1 MIGASE
7 SGPGALSGSGSGS
20 GNQRL
25 PTLTDLLY
33 QLASRSVSS
42 TTLVGRSLHAI
53 HASQPTLNAFR
64 VVLTESALAD
74 AAEADR
80 RRAAG
85 DTAPL
90 LGIPIAVKDDVD
102 IAGVPTAFGT
112 EGSVPPATHDAEVVR
127 RLKAA
132 GAVIVGKTN
141 TCELGQWPFTSG
153 PGFGHTR
160 NPWSRRHTPGGSSG
174 GSAAAVASLVTAAIG
189 SDGAGSIRIPA
200 AWTHL
205 VGIKPQRGRISTWPL
220 PEAFN
225 GITVNGVLAR
235 TVADAALVLDAASG
249 NVDGDRHK
257 PPPITASDYVGKAP
271 GPLNI
276 ALSTRF
282 PYTGFRPKLH
292 PEILAATRA
301 VGKQLELLG
310 HTVVPGN
317 PDYGMRLS
325 WDFLARSTAG
335 LRDWEERLGDGVVLD
350 PRTVANLRL
359 GHLLGQA
366 ILRSARRHEAAD
378 QRRVGSIFDIVDVV
392 LAPTTAQ
399 PPPRPR
405 LRPAQRLRH
414 RPRHDRGVPADLP
427 VERAGLAVDQ
437 RSGRL
442 HLRRPADR
450 RAADGPGQQRG
461 HADLAGRRVGGGVR
475 VGEQTAA
482 ALVGPERRHSP
493 RPRPAGRPRRVGRA
507 QPGYPSAMDQ
517 SDAPLLNALAD
528 YRDKNRYG
536 FAPPGHRQGRGTDD
550 RVLAVLG
557 REPFLDDVLA
567 SGGLDDRRASNGY
580 LQRAEDLMAEAVGAE
595 IAWFST
601 CGSSLSVRAAMM
613 AVAGGQGSLLVGRDS
628 HKSIVAGLIFS
639 GVQPRWITPRWD
651 AERHFSHPPSPQQVE
666 EAWDKHPDAAGAL
679 VVSPSPYGTC
689 ADIAGIAEVCHRRGK
704 PLILDEAWGAH
715 LPFHEDL
722 PTWAM
727 DAGADVCVVSVHKMG
742 AGFEQGS
749 VFHVQGDL
757 IDRDRLSACADLLM
771 TTSPNVLIYAAMDG
785 WRRQMVQHGHQLL
798 GAALDLARQVRD
810 EIELIPD
817 VEVLDDE
824 LLGVQASHDLDRMQ
838 VLIDVCGTGTSGYQ
852 AADWLREHARID
864 VGMSDHRRILATL
877 SMADDKET
885 LGRLTDALRAWRTA
899 AQDFDPA
906 PRIALPSPSEMQLE
920 TVELPRDAFFGRV
933 QEVPTKTAAGRIA
946 AEQIT
951 PYPPGIPA
959 VVPGERLND
968 AVLDYLC
975 SGVAAGM
982 NLPDAA
988 DPSLQTIRVLA

>member
-1 MIGASE
+1 
-7 SGPGALSGSGSGS
+7 
-20 GNQRL
+20 
-25 PTLTDLLY
+25 
-33 QLASRSVSS
+33 
-42 TTLVGRSLHAI
+42 
-53 HASQPTLNAFR
+53 
-64 VVLTESALAD
+64 
-74 AAEADR
+74 
-80 RRAAG
+80 
-85 DTAPL
+85 
-90 LGIPIAVKDDVD
+90 
-102 IAGVPTAFGT
+102 
-112 EGSVPPATHDAEVVR
+112 
-127 RLKAA
+127 
-132 GAVIVGKTN
+132 
-141 TCELGQWPFTSG
+141 
-153 PGFGHTR
+153 
-160 NPWSRRHTPGGSSG
+160 
-174 GSAAAVASLVTAAIG
+174 
-189 SDGAGSIRIPA
+189 
-200 AWTHL
+200 
-205 VGIKPQRGRISTWPL
+205 
-220 PEAFN
+220 
-225 GITVNGVLAR
+225 
-235 TVADAALVLDAASG
+235 
-249 NVDGDRHK
+249 
-257 PPPITASDYVGKAP
+257 
-271 GPLNI
+271 
-276 ALSTRF
+276 
-282 PYTGFRPKLH
+282 
-292 PEILAATRA
+292 
-301 VGKQLELLG
+301 
-310 HTVVPGN
+310 
-317 PDYGMRLS
+317 
-325 WDFLARSTAG
+325 
-335 LRDWEERLGDGVVLD
+335 
-350 PRTVANLRL
+350 
-359 GHLLGQA
+359 
-366 ILRSARRHEAAD
+366 
-378 QRRVGSIFDIVDVV
+378 
-392 LAPTTAQ
+392 
-399 PPPRPR
+399 
-405 LRPAQRLRH
+405 
-414 RPRHDRGVPADLP
+414 
-427 VERAGLAVDQ
+427 
-437 RSGRL
+437 
-442 HLRRPADR
+442 
-450 RAADGPGQQRG
+450 
-461 HADLAGRRVGGGVR
+461 
-475 VGEQTAA
+475 
-482 ALVGPERRHSP
+482 
-493 RPRPAGRPRRVGRA
+493 
-507 QPGYPSAMDQ
+507 MDQ

-567 SGGLDDRRASNGY
+567 SGGLDDRRTSNGY

-689 ADIAGIAEVCHRRGK
+689 ADIAGIAEVCHRRGQAVD
-704 PLILDEAWGAH
+704 PRRGVGGA
-715 LPFHEDL
+715 PAVPRGPADL
-722 PTWAM
+722 GDGCRRRRVRGQRAQ
-727 DAGADVCVVSVHKMG
+727 DGRRFRAGLG
-742 AGFEQGS
+742 

-906 PRIALPSPSEMQLE
+906 PRIALPSPGEMQLE

-975 SGVAAGM
+975 SGVAAGT